1 MARLLQK
8 NTQTLVKK
16 KKSKELNRWSAILY
30 SWIRGLNILK
40 VSILSKSI
48 YRFYS
53 NKNFIEIDLNDSK
66 VNMDPKKKA

>member
-8 NTQTLVKK
+8 NTQTLVK